1 MKRKVADPNVHR
13 LVAAEPLAVLAQG
26 LAVVLLQEL
35 LQTGGNFA
43 TLSKVL
49 AKLARNVLRHVPRP
63 SLGRIGGDD
72 AGW

>member
-1 MKRKVADPNVHR
+1 VKRKVADPNVHR

-35 LQTGGNFA
+35 LQTGENFA

-49 AKLARNVLRHVPRP
+49 AQLARNILRQVPRP
-63 SLGRIGGDD
+63 SLGRVGGDD